1 MRCSDCKR
9 VLLRAALEIPTKNG
23 PLLFGPICAKRYIVK
38 PTRSIWPRLEKLPAA
53 KARPADPAQLVLE
66 LETVDG

>member
-1 MRCSDCKR
+1 MICSDCKR
-9 VLLRAALEIPTKNG
+9 RINAPALTIG
-23 PLLFGPICAKRYIVK
+23 VHHFGPVCAKRYIVK

>member
-23 PLLFGPICAKRYIVK
+23 PLLFGPICAKRYIVR
-38 PTRSIWPRLEKLPAA
+38 PTRSPYPKLEKVPLT
-53 KARPADPAQLVLE
+53 KVKPADPAQLVLE